1 MRESVL
7 WHNHALVTPGRRR
20 VTAAD
25 NVPRTEVG
33 WLYVDGQEVQLT
45 PDDVLALR
53 AAELAQRAQ
62 KRAASKRKRKKND
75 TAEENNTSHQ
85 EESLLR
91 TDRGRRGNDRTDRG
105 RSGINRSLR
114 PANKSSARSRAI
126 DDSGTSGGDS
136 EVSHAERPIQ
146 RRKISRLGMQNQKR
160 NGADGSDSEESS
172 DSEVRAALK
181 SLNDD
186 DSYNS
191 EEDGECSDQEST
203 EDGGSGGKNDD
214 PSSQNDAS
222 GEEDEEQE
230 DEEDEEEGQDDE
242 DEEHEDLEY
251 GPPDSE
257 GWVLEV
263 KNFRIPI
270 YGNTADRVGK
280 LCFYQPNNAT
290 SACVLRVLAVVYED
304 LKRFYKVLHYKC
316 VVVSSMKTS
325 YVSGQILH
333 IRCDDLLRK
342 KNSTWNDSKTKWA
355 KLARRGKV
363 NI

>member
-1 MRESVL
+1 VRESVL

-105 RSGINRSLR
+105 RRGINRSLR

-146 RRKISRLGMQNQKR
+146 RRKISRLGMQNHKR
-160 NGADGSDSEESS
+160 NGADGLDSE
-172 DSEVRAALK
+172 D
-181 SLNDD
+181 
-186 DSYNS
+186 
-191 EEDGECSDQEST
+191 
-203 EDGGSGGKNDD
+203 
-214 PSSQNDAS
+214 
-222 GEEDEEQE
+222 
-230 DEEDEEEGQDDE
+230 
-242 DEEHEDLEY
+242 
-251 GPPDSE
+251 
-257 GWVLEV
+257 
-263 KNFRIPI
+263 
-270 YGNTADRVGK
+270 
-280 LCFYQPNNAT
+280 
-290 SACVLRVLAVVYED
+290 
-304 LKRFYKVLHYKC
+304 
-316 VVVSSMKTS
+316 
-325 YVSGQILH
+325 
-333 IRCDDLLRK
+333 
-342 KNSTWNDSKTKWA
+342 
-355 KLARRGKV
+355 LARRLV
-363 NI
+363 SAL